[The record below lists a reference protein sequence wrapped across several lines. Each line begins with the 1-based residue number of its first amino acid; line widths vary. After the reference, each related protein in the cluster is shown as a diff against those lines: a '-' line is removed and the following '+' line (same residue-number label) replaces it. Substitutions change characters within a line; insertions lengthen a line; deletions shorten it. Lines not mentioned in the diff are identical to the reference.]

1 MRRYLTGLLCCFGAI
16 IYVLFYTLENRGASS
31 AAIRRLRGASPRAL
45 ISSSHGNGST
55 NPKPNSTTTKVP
67 GATLRMRRGDSECDA
82 LLCGT
87 SGVGKSTLLRNVKAG
102 TVAHSCYPVPD
113 EWHAFVAVWNFVSPR
128 RPERSIRAGSRRNF
142 DCTDPSLITPSRFG
156 TSTRADSSAPG
167 AGRRA
172 SR

>member
-82 LLCGT
+82 LLCGM

-128 RPERSIRAGSRRNF
+128 RPERSVRAGSRRNF
-142 DCTDPSLITPSRFG
+142 DCTDPSLITRSRFG
-156 TSTRADSSAPG
+156 TSTRAENNAPEAAKRG
-167 AGRRA
+167 

>member
-1 MRRYLTGLLCCFGAI
+1 MLCCGGAVV
-16 IYVLFYTLENRGASS
+16 YLLFLTLENRGGGGASS
-31 AAIRRLRGASPRAL
+31 AALRRLRGASPRAL
-45 ISSSHGNGST
+45 ISSSHGKGSST

-113 EWHAFVAVWNFVSPR
+113 EWHAFVAVWNFVLPR
-128 RPERSIRAGSRRNF
+128 RPERSVHAGSRRNF
-142 DCTDPSLITPSRFG
+142 DCTDPSLITNSRFG
-156 TSTRADSSAPG
+156 TSTRAENNAPG
-167 AGRRA
+167 AERRG

>member
-1 MRRYLTGLLCCFGAI
+1 MRGYLTGLLCCSGAVV
-16 IYVLFYTLENRGASS
+16 YLLFYTLENRGDSS
-31 AAIRRLRGASPRAL
+31 AALRRLRGTSPRAL
-45 ISSSHGNGST
+45 ISTAHGNG
-55 NPKPNSTTTKVP
+55 STTTKVP

-82 LLCGT
+82 LLCGM

-128 RPERSIRAGSRRNF
+128 RPERSVRAGSRRNF
-142 DCTDPSLITPSRFG
+142 DCTDPSLITRSRFG
-156 TSTRADSSAPG
+156 TSTRAENNAPG
-167 AGRRA
+167 AEKRE